1 MRLADVVLRQGHLS
15 EEALTEAILT
25 GVRPAHLDACDICAR
40 RALDLGRWLDET
52 RSVALDAADAAFP
65 AERLA
70 AQHAQIFRRLEQ
82 IDEPPRV
89 IAFPAAAT
97 STPRD
102 LTRRRVAPAWVG
114 VAAAAGLAV
123 GVVGGQMSARLGRAA
138 ETSPQQGRVAA
149 PAPAP
154 TPVAVPQAAQ
164 PAPVQASLL
173 DLDLEG
179 FTPEP
184 LRGID
189 DITPKLVPSRYT
201 VAQR

>member
-1 MRLADVVLRQGHLS
+1 M
-15 EEALTEAILT
+15 TEAILT
-25 GVRPAHLDACDICAR
+25 GDRPAHLDACDVCAR

-114 VAAAAGLAV
+114 VAAAAGLVV
-123 GVVGGQMSARLGRAA
+123 GVVGGQLTARLSHASTAA
-138 ETSPQQGRVAA
+138 PQQERVAA
-149 PAPAP
+149 PAAA
-154 TPVAVPQAAQ
+154 PVAVPQAQQ
-164 PAPVQASLL
+164 PVPVQASLL

-179 FTPEP
+179 VTPEP